1 MNKKIILRDLL
12 LLFIIGSLMLAA
24 CSNAGNTLS
33 VNNTITPSEAS
44 DSVTPLPSETPKTA
58 TPLPSETPK
67 AATPL
72 PSETPKA
79 ATPLPSETPKA
90 ATPLPEVLT
99 KESIRNRFFEA
110 MTGLEPEV
118 TLNVHDMTWT
128 WGMENDLKNI
138 YYSVLAEYPEL
149 RYAYDFTVSGTE
161 TTAVCQFSYMP
172 YITGAYASGVPAG
185 SHTVGSLYDAK
196 IMAQSMINGT
206 ERLPI
211 AITDTTLSINDIGLA
226 LLQAGY
232 GWIVYTLNA
241 DGTEII
247 ASPVMDK
254 TLSECTDAI
263 NESFALCGS
272 LLSELTD
279 DTMTTQEKISAVY
292 SYLVKNVS
300 YDFRYYTDRVSMP
313 FESTVALGALQ
324 NGTAI
329 CGGYAHTLEMLLT
342 MLGVENYTV
351 SGICNGENHMWNY
364 LVLDGTGYYCDPTAD
379 RGGMSRHFM
388 LTEEEL
394 EAYGGY
400 SWNKAF
406 YKAIQK

>member
-1 MNKKIILRDLL
+1 MNKKKSLRNLS
-12 LLFIIGSLMLAA
+12 LLFITGSLMLSA
-24 CSNAGNTLS
+24 CSKADNTLPA
-33 VNNTITPSEAS
+33 NTTVTPSEAPGS
-44 DSVTPLPSETPKTA
+44 ITPLPTEPPEAVTPLSTEPPVTVTPLPSEPPA
-58 TPLPSETPK
+58 TI
-67 AATPL
+67 
-72 PSETPKA
+72 
-79 ATPLPSETPKA
+79 
-90 ATPLPEVLT
+90 TPLPEVLT
-99 KESIRNRFFEA
+99 TEAVQNRFFEA

-118 TLNVHDMTWT
+118 TLNVQDMTWT
-128 WGMENDLKNI
+128 WGMEIDLKNI
-138 YYSVLAEYPEL
+138 YYSVLAEHPEL
-149 RYAYDFTVSGTE
+149 RYAYQLTISASG

-211 AITDTTLSINDIGLA
+211 AITDSTLSINDIGMA
-226 LLQAGY
+226 LTQAGY

-241 DGTEII
+241 DGTEIL
-247 ASPVMDK
+247 ASPALGK

-263 NESFALCGS
+263 NESFALCGR

-279 DTMTTQEKISAVY
+279 DTMTTQEKINAVY
-292 SYLVKNVS
+292 SYIVKNVS
-300 YDFRYYTDRVSMP
+300 YDFRYYTDRSSMP
-313 FESTVALGALQ
+313 YESTVALGALQ

-329 CGGYAHTLEMLLT
+329 CGGYAHTFEMLLT

-351 SGICNGENHMWNY
+351 SGMCNGEHHMWNY
-364 LVLDGTGYYCDPTAD
+364 LVLDGTGYYCDATAD

-400 SWNKAF
+400 SWNKDF
-406 YKAIQK
+406 YKAMQKK